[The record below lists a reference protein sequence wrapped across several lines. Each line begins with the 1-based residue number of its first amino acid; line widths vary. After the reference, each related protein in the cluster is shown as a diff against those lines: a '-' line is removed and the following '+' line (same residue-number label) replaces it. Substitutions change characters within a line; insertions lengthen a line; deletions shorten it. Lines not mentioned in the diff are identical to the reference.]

1 VSRGARDPR
10 VRRLLFVGTNRGPG
24 GTESHF
30 ITLAIAMAA
39 AGYEVA
45 AIVHPDDVISRALAQ
60 DGRITLYDAAFAG
73 GVDARATRDVARVCR
88 AQRPD
93 WMIGSFAREFWPLA
107 LVARTQRIPLA
118 LFLHIQKI
126 SRWSAPLFPWL
137 ASRFI
142 LPSEYLRDWVVTRRG
157 MPRWRTRVL
166 YNPIDVQHFRPEP
179 ALREESRRRFGFSPN
194 DVVVGFAGRFERQ
207 KGVHVLAAALEGVM
221 ARFSSARALWVG
233 GGEVAS
239 EIDAQ
244 LAASPFADRHVREP
258 WSNDIVACFAA
269 MDVLAFPPIRRESFG
284 RVSAEAQ
291 ACGLPVVASRV
302 GGIPETLREDVSG
315 LLAPPG
321 DVPAWTDALS
331 TLVGDSSLRAQ
342 MGAAGRAQAVERFA
356 AARIA
361 AEFGRILAFRNGG
374 RRPSA
379 HAAASSLT
387 DSGSSKS
394 GRR

>member
-1 VSRGARDPR
+1 M
-10 VRRLLFVGTNRGPG
+10 
-24 GTESHF
+24 
-30 ITLAIAMAA
+30 AMAA

-60 DGRITLYDAAFAG
+60 DGRIALHDAAFAG
-73 GVDARATRDVARVCR
+73 GVDARATRDVARICR
-88 AQRPD
+88 AHRPN

-118 LFLHIQKI
+118 LFLHIQKL

-142 LPSEYLRDWVVTRRG
+142 LPSEYLRNWVVRRRG

-166 YNPIDVQHFRPEP
+166 YNPIDVEHFRPQP
-179 ALREESRRRFGFSPN
+179 GLREESRRRFGFSPN
-194 DVVVGFAGRFERQ
+194 DIVVGFAGRFERQ

-221 ARFSSARALWVG
+221 GRFPNARALWVG

-239 EIDAQ
+239 AIDAQ

-302 GGIPETLREDVSG
+302 GGIPETLRENVSG
-315 LLAPPG
+315 LLVPPG
-321 DVPAWTDALS
+321 DVPAWTDALA
-331 TLVGDSSLRAQ
+331 TLVGDAALRAR
-342 MGAAGRAQAVERFA
+342 MGAAGRAQAEERFA

-361 AEFGRILAFRNGG
+361 AEFGRILSSPNEERRREGGVPSPSAG
-374 RRPSA
+374 RRAPDTRA
-379 HAAASSLT
+379 
-387 DSGSSKS
+387 
-394 GRR
+394 